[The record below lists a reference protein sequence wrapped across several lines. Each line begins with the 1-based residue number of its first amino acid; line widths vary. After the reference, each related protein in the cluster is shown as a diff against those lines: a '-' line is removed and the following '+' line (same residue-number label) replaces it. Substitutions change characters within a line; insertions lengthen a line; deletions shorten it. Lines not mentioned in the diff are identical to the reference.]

1 MRKQKDMKET
11 KCKKTNRYETIKYVL
26 SKQNEKK
33 IFQEKKSFFLFVSFV
48 LFLPN
53 RRQQKT
59 KSKTK
64 EKRKEKKKKVFSNVK
79 NKTEETK
86 RRNNET
92 KKKTKK

>member
-59 KSKTK
+59 KTKTK
-64 EKRKEKKKKVFSNVK
+64 EKRKEKKKKKFFQM
-79 NKTEETK
+79 
-86 RRNNET
+86 
-92 KKKTKK
+92 